1 MIELQAKR
9 LKLQGQSEKE
19 QRKERESLKYR
30 REEAERNRQHEL
42 QLTKMYMQ
50 MLGMPWSSFAQQP
63 PINFGDFQGMS
74 RYSCCPNS
82 SDYASSTIEQFK

>member
-1 MIELQAKR
+1 MKNAMLQDRKRKRWEIQLLASVNKMIELQAKR

-50 MLGMPWSSFAQQP
+50 MLGMP
-63 PINFGDFQGMS
+63 
-74 RYSCCPNS
+74 
-82 SDYASSTIEQFK
+82 